1 MRPHHETTLQF
12 LCQTPEW
19 CPPILERGLRDAN
32 NHNTDTLVSD
42 IRVVVGIEDKLSGT
56 IIADGYSQVGTETQS
71 SVTLD
76 VEQAERLRAFFAYW
90 FAGSTILASAIPT
103 FRETPVYNCFGFA
116 GYVAGWTARALSG
129 APEPHTLR
137 SNGNARLNPGVSY
150 VLHDEEEGSIEP
162 YPHAVL
168 GMDSSTECASVLGYD
183 GPLVVAP
190 TRLLLRYY
198 GAHSIDTV
206 ALP

>member
-1 MRPHHETTLQF
+1 MRPHHEATLQL

-19 CPPILERGLRDAN
+19 CPLLLEKGLRDLKN
-32 NHNTDTLVSD
+32 RKSD
-42 IRVVVGIEDKLSGT
+42 ILTNTIKVVVGIESTSAHT

-71 SVTLD
+71 SVTLG

-103 FRETPVYNCFGFA
+103 FRETPIYNYFGFA
-116 GYVAGWTARALSG
+116 GYVAGWTTRALSG

-137 SNGNARLNPGVSY
+137 SKGNARLNPGVSY

-168 GMDSSTECASVLGYD
+168 GIDSSTECASVLGYN
-183 GPLVVAP
+183 GPFVVAP